1 MNALMRRAVIGTAA
15 VSMALSMAACGSA
28 GGDKK
33 ADSPT
38 SAAATGGST
47 AAPTSGDIGL
57 LLPENSSSIRYESFD
72 KPYFTA
78 KVAALCPDC
87 HVKYNNAQG
96 DAATQKQQFDAL
108 ISQGVKVIVLDPQ
121 DATGTQSWVEAA
133 KAKGVQVIA
142 YDRFA
147 AGPVAGYVS
156 YDNEKV
162 GELQGQALVDALGDK
177 AKDANVVMIN
187 GAETDP
193 NAADFKKGAHTVLD
207 SKVKKIVYE
216 QSGEWDPK
224 TAGQKMGAAI
234 TKLHKDGFQAVYSAN
249 DGMAAA
255 IITALKNAGIKN
267 VPVGGQDAASDA
279 IQRILTGDQ
288 AYTIFKAYKPEAE
301 AAAEMAVDLLQG
313 KDVSSVAKSTS
324 DSDTAKG
331 VPSVILGAQV
341 VTKDNVKETVI
352 DSGLYKVSDICTGA
366 YAKACAAAGIQ

>member
-15 VSMALSMAACGSA
+15 VSMALTMAACGSA
-28 GGDKK
+28 GGGKK
-33 ADSPT
+33 SDS
-38 SAAATGGST
+38 SAAPAGGSGSKT
-47 AAPTSGDIGL
+47 IGL

-72 KPYFTA
+72 KPLFTA
-78 KVAALCPDC
+78 KVQALCSDC
-87 HVKYNNAQG
+87 DVKYNNAQG
-96 DAATQKQQFDAL
+96 NTATQKQQFDAL

-121 DATGTQSWVEAA
+121 DATATKSWVEEA

-156 YDNEKV
+156 FDNEKV

-193 NAADFKKGAHTVLD
+193 NAGLFKSGAHKIID
-207 SKVKKIVYE
+207 SAVKKVVYE

-234 TKLHKDGFQAVYSAN
+234 TQLGKGGFQAVYSAN

-255 IITALKNAGIKN
+255 IITALKGAGIN
-267 VPVGGQDAASDA
+267 NIPVGGQDAAADA
-279 IQRILTGDQ
+279 IQRILSGDQ
-288 AYTIFKAYKPEAE
+288 AYTIYKAYKPEAE
-301 AAAEMAVDLLQG
+301 AAAEMAVNLLQG
-313 KDVSSVAKSTS
+313 KDVKSVATASA

-331 VPSVILGAQV
+331 VPSILLPAKV
-341 VTKDNVKETVI
+341 VTKDNVKDTVI
-352 DSGLYKVSDICTGA
+352 ADGLYKVSDICTGA
-366 YAKACAAAGIQ
+366 YVKACDAAGIK

>member
-1 MNALMRRAVIGTAA
+1 MNAMMRRAVIGTAA

-33 ADSPT
+33 ADKPT
-38 SAAATGGST
+38 AGST
-47 AAPTSGDIGL
+47 TSKNIGL

-72 KPYFTA
+72 KPLFTA
-78 KVAALCPDC
+78 KVSALCSDC
-87 HVKYNNAQG
+87 KVLYNNAQG
-96 DAATQKQQFDAL
+96 NTATQKQQFDAL

-121 DATGTQSWVEAA
+121 DANATKSWVEEAA
-133 KAKGVQVIA
+133 KKGVKVVA

-147 AGPVAGYVS
+147 AGPVAAYVS
-156 YDNEKV
+156 FDNEKV

-193 NAADFKKGAHTVLD
+193 NAGLFKKGAHSVLD
-207 SKVKKIVYE
+207 SKVKKVVYE

-234 TKLHKDGFQAVYSAN
+234 TQLGKKGFQAVYSAN

-255 IITALKNAGIKN
+255 IITALKGAGIKD

-279 IQRILTGDQ
+279 IQRILSGDQ
-288 AYTIFKAYKPEAE
+288 AYTIYKAYKPEAE
-301 AAAEMAVDLLQG
+301 AAAEIAVNLLQG
-313 KDVSSVAKSTS
+313 KDVKSVATDTA

-331 VPSVILGAQV
+331 VPSMLLPAKV
-341 VTKDNVKETVI
+341 VTKDNVKDTVI
-352 DSGLYKVSDICTGA
+352 ADGLYKVSDICTAA
-366 YAKACAAAGIQ
+366 YAKACADAGIS